1 MRERCQQ
8 LINFLSE
15 VISLVLVITFL
26 SGWEMASPVT
36 GEGGEE
42 GRRGELSAGV
52 LQQPT
57 TSLSAVT
64 FALTSRG

>member
-26 SGWEMASPVT
+26 SGWEVASPVT
-36 GEGGEE
+36 GEGG

-52 LQQPT
+52 MQQPS

-64 FALTSRG
+64 LSLTSRG